1 MNPILP
7 VQHFVPDPEAR
18 QWNDGRM
25 YIYGSYDISG
35 DTSYCS
41 YELRVFSSDDLEN
54 WVDHGT
60 SFRSRGPNSD
70 VPWTECRLYAPDCI
84 CHNGTYYL
92 FFCLADGSEGVATSK
107 TPYGPFSNAR
117 PVAGA
122 HGDGIDPAALV
133 DDDGEVYLYWGQFHL
148 RGARLTPGLDSIDP
162 STLCT
167 NLINEAEHG
176 FHEGASIRKRNGI
189 YYLVYTDI
197 SRGRATCLS
206 YAISRSPLGP
216 FEKKGTIIDNT
227 GCDPETWNNHGSI
240 AEFNGNWYVFYHR
253 SSQASNFSRR
263 ACIEP
268 IYFNE
273 DGTIDEVE
281 MTTQGA
287 SGPMDAR
294 VWIDA
299 YRACLLNGKVR
310 TGAVELADT
319 SGPVDT
325 AGRAHTAD
333 TARPAGA
340 SGCAN
345 AFGTTGAAGQAG
357 TAGTAGRTEALGLYS
372 EHLTQIHRGD
382 WAAYKYIDFG
392 SEVSLFEARA
402 GSRAYGGQIEVRL
415 DDPEGP
421 LVGTCEVGHTGGWQK
436 WETVTCPIQ
445 SVSGV
450 HAVYLVFKGRESR
463 LFDLKSFRFR

>member
-1 MNPILP
+1 M
-7 VQHFVPDPEAR
+7 
-18 QWNDGRM
+18 
-25 YIYGSYDISG
+25 
-35 DTSYCS
+35 
-41 YELRVFSSDDLEN
+41 
-54 WVDHGT
+54 
-60 SFRSRGPNSD
+60 
-70 VPWTECRLYAPDCI
+70 
-84 CHNGTYYL
+84 
-92 FFCLADGSEGVATSK
+92 
-107 TPYGPFSNAR
+107 
-117 PVAGA
+117 
-122 HGDGIDPAALV
+122 
-133 DDDGEVYLYWGQFHL
+133 
-148 RGARLTPGLDSIDP
+148 PGLDSIDP

-206 YAISRSPLGP
+206 YAMSHSPLGP
-216 FEKKGTIIDNT
+216 FEKKGVIIDNT

-357 TAGTAGRTEALGLYS
+357 TAGTAGRTEALDTYS

-415 DDPEGP
+415 DNPEGP